1 MVWAMHA
8 SPIHTRRQS
17 STMRDLFRFLF
28 RQRNNLL
35 FLALMGISISL
46 LINGNMHQR
55 AQAISSSN
63 AAIGQL
69 YALRHEITEY
79 ADLRAVNRQLA
90 LALAEERNRDHN
102 ATAPMADSTTSA
114 IDSMRNPADS
124 AEAQHYRFI
133 TAQVINSTTHKE
145 RNYITLGSGS
155 IAGIRPDMGVIGMNG
170 LVGIVRD
177 VSPHFALVTSVLGN
191 EFRTSI
197 QLKGTKHFGLLAWD
211 TDDPYTASFTDVA
224 NHVPVAPGD
233 TVVTRGNDGVFP
245 PGIMVG
251 TVTQVREDPA
261 SNFHDITIHLSE
273 DLTRSAYVHVVTD
286 LMKAERDSLEAKSQL
301 P

>member
-1 MVWAMHA
+1 
-8 SPIHTRRQS
+8 
-17 STMRDLFRFLF
+17 MRDLFRFLF

-63 AAIGQL
+63 AVVGQI
-69 YALRHEITEY
+69 YAWRNEITEFT
-79 ADLRAVNRQLA
+79 DLRAVNQQLA
-90 LALAEERNRDHN
+90 KALAAERNKAHDLTGRV
-102 ATAPMADSTTSA
+102 DSPRTV
-114 IDSMRNPADS
+114 NDS
-124 AEAQHYRFI
+124 ARAQHYRFI
-133 TAQVINSTTHKE
+133 TAQVINSTTQKE

-155 IAGIRPDMGVIGMNG
+155 LAGIKPDMGVVGMTG

-197 QLKGTKHFGLLAWD
+197 QLKNTGHFGLLAWD
-211 TDDPYTASFTDVA
+211 TDDPATASLTDVA
-224 NHVPVAPGD
+224 NHVPLAPGD
-233 TVVTRGNDGVFP
+233 TVVTRGGDGIFP
-245 PGIMVG
+245 PGITVG
-251 TVTQVREDPA
+251 TVMEVLNDPG
-261 SNFHDITIHLSE
+261 SNYHDIKIHLCE
-273 DLTRSAYVHVVTD
+273 DLTRTAYVHVVTD
-286 LMKAERDSLEAKSQL
+286 LLKAERDTLEAQASQ

>member
-1 MVWAMHA
+1 
-8 SPIHTRRQS
+8 
-17 STMRDLFRFLF
+17 MRDLFRFLF

-35 FLALMGISISL
+35 FLALMGGSISL

-63 AAIGQL
+63 AVIGQV
-69 YALRHEITEY
+69 YAWRHEVSEY

-90 LALAEERNRDHN
+90 LALAQERDRDHN
-102 ATAPMADSTTSA
+102 VPAPVLDSARSVVDSTRMA
-114 IDSMRNPADS
+114 IDSAQ
-124 AEAQHYRFI
+124 AQHYLFI

-155 IAGIRPDMGVIGMNG
+155 LAGIRPDMGVIGMNG

-177 VSPHFALVTSVLGN
+177 VSPRFALVTSILGN
-191 EFRTSI
+191 EYRTSV
-197 QLKGTKHFGLLAWD
+197 QLKGTKYFGLLAWD
-211 TDDPYTASFTDVA
+211 TNDPTTASFTDVA

-245 PGIMVG
+245 PGVLVG
-251 TVTQVREDPA
+251 TIIRVKDDPG
-261 SNFHDITIHLSE
+261 SNFHDITLHLSE

-286 LMKAERDSLEAKSQL
+286 LLKTERDSLEAKSRI

>member
-1 MVWAMHA
+1 
-8 SPIHTRRQS
+8 
-17 STMRDLFRFLF
+17 MRDLFRFLF

-35 FLALMGISISL
+35 FLALMGLSISL

-63 AAIGQL
+63 AVIGQI
-69 YALRHEITEY
+69 YSWRHEVTEY
-79 ADLRAVNRQLA
+79 ADLREVNRQLA
-90 LALAEERNRDHN
+90 QALAAERDQLHN
-102 ATAPMADSTTSA
+102 VPGHTDSVHV
-114 IDSMRNPADS
+114 MNDS
-124 AEAQHYRFI
+124 AQAQHYMFI
-133 TAQVINSTTHKE
+133 TAQTINSTTHKE

-155 IAGIRPDMGVIGMNG
+155 LAGIEPDMGVIGMNG

-197 QLKGTKHFGLLAWD
+197 QLKRTGHYGLLSWES
-211 TDDPYTASFTDVA
+211 DDPRTASMIDVA
-224 NHVPVAPGD
+224 NHVPIVVGD
-233 TVVTRGNDGVFP
+233 TVVTRGSDGIFP

-251 TVTQVREDPA
+251 TVVEVNDDPG
-261 SNFHDITIHLSE
+261 SNFHDIHIHLSE
-273 DLTRSAYVHVVTD
+273 DLTRTAYVHVVID
-286 LMKAERDSLEAKSQL
+286 LLKSERDSLQAKAPL

>member
-1 MVWAMHA
+1 
-8 SPIHTRRQS
+8 
-17 STMRDLFRFLF
+17 MRDLFRFLF

-63 AAIGQL
+63 AVVGQI
-69 YALRHEITEY
+69 YTWRNEITEF
-79 ADLRAVNRQLA
+79 ADLRAVNQQLA
-90 LALAEERNRDHN
+90 QALAAERNKAHDVLTH
-102 ATAPMADSTTSA
+102 P
-114 IDSMRNPADS
+114 DS
-124 AEAQHYRFI
+124 ARMVNDSARAQHFTFI
-133 TAQVINSTTHKE
+133 TAQVINSTTQKE

-155 IAGIRPDMGVIGMNG
+155 LAGIRPDMGVIGMTG

-191 EFRTSI
+191 EFRTSV
-197 QLKGTKHFGLLAWD
+197 QLKNTGHFGLLTWD
-211 TDDPYTASFTDVA
+211 TDDPSTASLTDVA
-224 NHVPVAPGD
+224 NHVPLAPGD
-233 TVVTRGNDGVFP
+233 TVVTRGGDGIFP

-251 TVTQVREDPA
+251 TVMEVLDDPG
-261 SNFHDITIHLSE
+261 SNFHNIKLHLSE
-273 DLTRSAYVHVVTD
+273 DLTRTAYVHVVTD
-286 LMKAERDSLEAKSQL
+286 MLKAERDTLEAKAPL

>member
-1 MVWAMHA
+1 
-8 SPIHTRRQS
+8 
-17 STMRDLFRFLF
+17 MRDLFRFLF

-35 FLALMGISISL
+35 FLALMGLSISF

-63 AAIGQL
+63 AVIGQI
-69 YALRHEITEY
+69 YSWRHEVTEF

-90 LALAEERNRDHN
+90 QALAAERDRLH
-102 ATAPMADSTTSA
+102 TVPGHTDSVHLA
-114 IDSMRNPADS
+114 NDS
-124 AEAQHYRFI
+124 AQAEHYTFI

-155 IAGIRPDMGVIGMNG
+155 LAGIAPDMGVIGMNG
-170 LVGIVRD
+170 MVGIVRD

-197 QLKGTKHFGLLAWD
+197 QLKRTGHFGLLSWD
-211 TDDPYTASFTDVA
+211 TDDPHTASMIDVA
-224 NHVPVAPGD
+224 NHVPVEIGD
-233 TVVTRGNDGVFP
+233 TVVTRGNDGIFP
-245 PGIMVG
+245 PGVAVG
-251 TVTQVREDPA
+251 TVIAVNDDPG
-261 SNFHDITIHLSE
+261 SNFHDIHIHLSE
-273 DLTRSAYVHVVTD
+273 DLTRTGYVHVVTD
-286 LMKAERDSLEAKSQL
+286 LLKTERDSLEAKVPL

>member
-1 MVWAMHA
+1 
-8 SPIHTRRQS
+8 
-17 STMRDLFRFLF
+17 MRDLFRFLF
-28 RQRNNLL
+28 RQRINLL
-35 FLALMGISISL
+35 FLALMGLAISL

-63 AAIGQL
+63 AVVGQI
-69 YALRHEITEY
+69 YAWRNEVTEF

-90 LALAEERNRDHN
+90 LALAAERDQHHDSPAHSDSARTTN
-102 ATAPMADSTTSA
+102 DSTQ
-114 IDSMRNPADS
+114 
-124 AEAQHYRFI
+124 AQQYRFI

-155 IAGIRPDMGVIGMNG
+155 LEGIAPDMGVIGMNG

-191 EFRTSI
+191 EFRTSV
-197 QLKGTKHFGLLAWD
+197 QLKRTGHFGLLAWD

-224 NHVPVAPGD
+224 NHVPVQIGD
-233 TVVTRGNDGVFP
+233 SVVTRGNDGIFP
-245 PGIMVG
+245 PGVTVG
-251 TVTQVREDPA
+251 TVTAVNDDPG
-261 SNFHDITIHLSE
+261 SNFHDITVHLSE
-273 DLTRSAYVHVVTD
+273 DLTRTAYVHVVTD
-286 LMKAERDSLEAKSQL
+286 LMKAERDSLEARTPQ